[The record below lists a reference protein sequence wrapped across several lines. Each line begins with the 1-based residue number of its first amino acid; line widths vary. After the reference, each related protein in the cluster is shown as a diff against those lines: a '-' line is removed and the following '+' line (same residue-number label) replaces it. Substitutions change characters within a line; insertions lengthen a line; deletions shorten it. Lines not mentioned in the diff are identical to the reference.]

1 MYSSN
6 NFCNFLGTTVK
17 RSGGEKEKQKE
28 NGCGSEDEVGSE
40 DEDGSGIKDGSE
52 YTPSIIAPTT
62 STISSQQL
70 LSNEDSVLF
79 LTVFDELINSS
90 RQITKAVVYDKLRAE
105 PKLSHL
111 EKQCAFRQLANK
123 VRTERRR
130 RGRIIARGNDK
141 RKRARK

>member
-1 MYSSN
+1 MNTPDIWNILSWECFDYLLLN
-6 NFCNFLGTTVK
+6 GVIKYIYTCTTVK

-28 NGCGSEDEVGSE
+28 NGCGSEDEDGSE
-40 DEDGSGIKDGSE
+40 IKDGSE

-62 STISSQQL
+62 STKSSQQL

-90 RQITKAVVYDKLRAE
+90 RQITKAVVYDKLRAQ

-111 EKQCAFRQLANK
+111 EKQ
-123 VRTERRR
+123 
-130 RGRIIARGNDK
+130 
-141 RKRARK
+141 